1 MEHLIRS
8 LSGTFYPHF
17 ATDLAAR
24 IRAEDRFGVLYEA
37 ATAPLER
44 FTPALRHKIR
54 FRAAYVL
61 ETLFMDDP
69 RLLQPFAAV
78 FCAKD
83 FSACTDPSAR
93 RHFAKIMAHLLLT
106 YTPPQAALERIAETA
121 AEWALAPGT
130 KVAVKVWAVEV
141 LKICRDRVGWVAE
154 TWDDLL
160 EALAREATPGIAC
173 RLRKSWK
180 KRESLP

>member
-8 LSGTFYPHF
+8 LSGPFYPHY
-17 ATDLAAR
+17 ASDLAAQV
-24 IRAEDRFGVLYEA
+24 RAGDCFGQLYEA
-37 ATAPLER
+37 ATAPLAGY
-44 FTPALRHKIR
+44 TPLLRHKIR

-61 ETLFMDDP
+61 ETLFLDDP
-69 RLLQPFAAV
+69 RLMQPFAAV

-83 FSACTDPSAR
+83 FPACTDKSAR
-93 RHFAKIMAHLLLT
+93 RHFAKVMAHLLRS
-106 YTPPQAALERIAETA
+106 YAPPQDELERIAETA
-121 AEWALAPGT
+121 AEWTLAPGT
-130 KVAVKVWAVEV
+130 KVAVKVWSVEV

-160 EALAREATPGIAC
+160 EALACDATPGIAC

-180 KRESLP
+180 